1 MENAGFGVLHLDMVS
16 TVSIVYSLPDDVLTL
31 NIDFIRIVIFDFLTF
46 LTIFDLRLARFFQE
60 PTIV

>member
-31 NIDFIRIVIFDFLTF
+31 NIDFIRVVIFNF
-46 LTIFDLRLARFFQE
+46 LTIFDLRLERFFFQE